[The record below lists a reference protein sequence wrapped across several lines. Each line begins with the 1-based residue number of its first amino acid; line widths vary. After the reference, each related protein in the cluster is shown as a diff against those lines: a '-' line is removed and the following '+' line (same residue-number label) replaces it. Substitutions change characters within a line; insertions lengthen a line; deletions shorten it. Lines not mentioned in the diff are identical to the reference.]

1 MNSFKIRKYNQ
12 GIAENAAAV
21 NGKYSEEAIFNQSK
35 IRKGKSRWNQCVEK
49 FCKINE
55 QVLKGPILDCGC
67 GVGYF
72 VYEGLQ
78 RGMDIWGVDRSV
90 GKINRYQ
97 LLVRKSLSHER
108 WLKRCLV
115 ADGTVLPFPSNSFS
129 AVTSWWV
136 LEHIADITEAIHEII
151 RITKPEGII
160 VIRAQDARSGWEGH
174 CKIPWIPFLSGS
186 LARAWIEEFGSSPSA
201 HENVYDI
208 TQPQVVSILE
218 EKGCRIISKALTP
231 SALPLENIDLNNCTI
246 GQICQLARAKK
257 VEYETGLWRP
267 NPDGLYLYAQKI

>member
-1 MNSFKIRKYNQ
+1 MNSFKIPKQNQ
-12 GIAENAAAV
+12 ATAENAAAV
-21 NGKYSEEAIFNQSK
+21 YGKYSKEAIFNPSK
-35 IRKGKSRWNQCVEK
+35 IGKGKSRWNQCVEK
-49 FCKINE
+49 FSKINE
-55 QVLKGPILDCGC
+55 QVLKGPILDCGS

-78 RGMDIWGVDRSV
+78 SGIDIWGVDRGI
-90 GKINRYQ
+90 GKIKRYQ
-97 LLVRKSLSHER
+97 QLIKQSLSPGE
-108 WLKRCLV
+108 WSKRCLV
-115 ADGTVLPFPSNSFS
+115 GDGTVLPFPSDSFS

-136 LEHIADITEAIHEII
+136 LEHIADFTEAIHEII
-151 RITKPEGII
+151 RITQPEGLI

-174 CKIPWIPFLSGS
+174 CKIPWIHFLSGS
-186 LARAWIEEFGSSPSA
+186 LARVWIEEFGSSPAA
-201 HENVYDI
+201 HENVYDF

-231 SALPLENIDLNNCTI
+231 PVLPLENIDLNNCTEE
-246 GQICQLARAKK
+246 QICQLARAKK